1 MIPHKPTFQE
11 VRNNLLHLLIFIFI
25 VSLFGCENQRNSTH
39 TLSITDK
46 IITKYLL
53 DSTLQVLEKIAI
65 TKDTSYNE
73 EDMYNRKLVEVSI
86 QTIDSTKNRLAFIG
100 IRETDTSHFQVF
112 IFEVK
117 KPKWKFLDTIN
128 DFYDNQLLPVAKLVD
143 VDFDNKRD
151 LLLTSHC
158 LASRI
163 VSRID
168 CFEFGADNFTVGRR
182 KIAEL
187 YSSGINCGDFDFDL
201 DSIEKT
207 IICYTD
213 GGNFGTHEIRTY
225 RWNNDTLE
233 LFNQLDMVYDDTFF
247 IYHKKHF
254 IKNGI
259 ELANSTE
266 FKEGDTIG
274 YQIIH
279 NEYELVNG
287 VMKLTKRYIDF

>member
-1 MIPHKPTFQE
+1 MKTTKPTFQE
-11 VRNNLLHLLIFIFI
+11 VRNNFLHLVIFIFI
-25 VSLFGCENQRNSTH
+25 VFLLGCDKQRNYTH
-39 TLSITDK
+39 SLSITDK

-53 DSTLQVLEKIAI
+53 DSTLQVLAKLAI

-73 EDMYNRKLVEVSI
+73 EDMYNRKMVEVSI

-100 IRETDTSHFQVF
+100 IRETDTSYFQVF

-143 VDFDNKRD
+143 VDFDHKKD
-151 LLLTSHC
+151 LLLTTQC

-187 YSSGINCGDFDFDL
+187 YSSGIHGGNLDFSL
-201 DSIEKT
+201 DSLEKT

-233 LFNQLDMVYDDTFF
+233 LFNQLDEVYDDTFF

-259 ELANSTE
+259 ELTNSTE